1 MAWIRWRKT
10 TRGRRAYIQWRE
22 PSGRVRS
29 KAAGTADPRL
39 VQMRL
44 PAIEMVQEGRAP
56 PDVPG
61 TTEDV
66 LARFAPQT
74 PSETPPEET
83 PDADSDPAPSGRIAK
98 AAPKAGDV
106 PLGIRLGG
114 EPYRR
119 ARVRKLTGDPRNF
132 YEERSTKAIVSR
144 IEEVIDTEAPVALG
158 VVARRLA
165 DAYGLKRLTT
175 RLKDRVGVLLKEHI
189 AIDLE
194 DLARETSRLFGY
206 RRFTDKVRGPMETGV
221 RLLVERG
228 GAKLDGSRV
237 ELP

>member
-1 MAWIRWRKT
+1 M
-10 TRGRRAYIQWRE
+10 
-22 PSGRVRS
+22 
-29 KAAGTADPRL
+29 
-39 VQMRL
+39 
-44 PAIEMVQEGRAP
+44 
-56 PDVPG
+56 
-61 TTEDV
+61 
-66 LARFAPQT
+66 
-74 PSETPPEET
+74 
-83 PDADSDPAPSGRIAK
+83 
-98 AAPKAGDV
+98 
-106 PLGIRLGG
+106 
-114 EPYRR
+114 
-119 ARVRKLTGDPRNF
+119 RKLTGDPRNF

-175 RLKDRVGVLLKEHI
+175 RLKDRVGALLPQANNWRFSAESSHFFWRRDQDPATWRSFRVPPSDGKPERRARHVAPEEVANAAEVLLKEHI

-228 GAKLDGSRV
+228 GARLDGSRV